1 MKFSVG
7 YQIDP
12 RGMLVPAI
20 LSAKNKINEVYFA
33 YGDFPNGRHRQTR
46 SLFLSPEEANERQL
60 CDLEAISEAGIGL
73 NLLLNANCYGE
84 DSLARS
90 FYEEIGYTVD
100 YLHGLFGLKNVTTTS
115 PIIAKFIKSNFTGIG
130 TRASVNMEIG
140 TPNAMEQIKDYFDSY
155 YLRRELNRDLD
166 AARKARKW
174 CDENGKGLFML
185 ANSGCLSFCPLHNFH
200 DNLVAHEEQIA
211 KKDNAFEFHPICR
224 ERISKRETAHALLCE
239 SNFVR
244 PEDIHLY
251 EGIFDGAKLATRVS
265 NTPIE
270 ILKAYTDGHYTGN
283 LASLLEPDHGAAIYP
298 YVLENSLIPEEFGQK
313 VASCKKN
320 CAECGYCENVFKK
333 AMRKIDQGVY
343 IYANANANANE
354 SND

>member
-1 MKFSVG
+1 MF
-7 YQIDP
+7 
-12 RGMLVPAI
+12 VPAI
-20 LSAKNKINEVYFA
+20 LEAKEKINEVYFA
-33 YGDFPNGRHRQTR
+33 YGDFPNGRHKQTR
-46 SLFLSPEEANERQL
+46 NLFLSPEEANQRQL
-60 CDLEAISEAGIGL
+60 CDLEAISGAGIGL

-84 DSLARS
+84 NSLARS

-100 YLHGLFGLKNVTTTS
+100 YLDDLFGLQNVTTTS
-115 PIIAKFIKSNFTGIG
+115 PIIAKFIKNNFPHIG
-130 TRASVNMEIG
+130 TRASVNMEIDNA
-140 TPNAMEQIKDYFDSY
+140 NAMEHIKDYFDSF

-166 AARKARKW
+166 AAKKVRKW
-174 CDENGKGLFML
+174 CDENGKKLYML

-211 KKDNAFEFHPICR
+211 TKDNAFEFKPICR
-224 ERISKRETAHALLCE
+224 ERISKRETAHALLAE

-251 EGIFDGAKLATRVS
+251 EGLFDGAKLATRVS

-270 ILKAYTDGHYTGN
+270 ILKAYTSGHYTGN
-283 LASLLEPDHGAAIYP
+283 IASLLEPDHGGALYP
-298 YVLENSLIPEEFGQK
+298 YVLENSLIPEGFGEK

-320 CAECGYCENVFKK
+320 CSECGYCENVLKK
-333 AMRKIDQGVY
+333 ATRKIDQGVY
-343 IYANANANANE
+343 IYANENANQ

>member
-12 RGMLVPAI
+12 RGMFVPAI
-20 LSAKNKINEVYFA
+20 LRAREKVNEVYFA

-46 SLFLSPEEANERQL
+46 NLFLSPEEANQRQL
-60 CDLEAISEAGIGL
+60 SDLQAISDAGIGL

-84 DSLARS
+84 NSLARS
-90 FYEEIGYTVD
+90 FYEDIGYTVD
-100 YLHGLFGLKNVTTTS
+100 YLDGLFGLKNVTTTS
-115 PIIAKFIKSNFTGIG
+115 PIIAKFIKNNFPHIG

-140 TPNAMEQIKDYFDSY
+140 TAVAMEHIKDCFDSF
-155 YLRRELNRDLD
+155 YLRRELNRDID
-166 AARKARKW
+166 AARNVRKW
-174 CDENGKGLFML
+174 CDKNGKQLFML
-185 ANSGCLSFCPLHNFH
+185 ANSGCLSYCPLHNFH

-224 ERISKRETAHALLCE
+224 ERISKKETAHALLCE

-270 ILKAYTDGHYTGN
+270 ILMAYTSGRYTGN
-283 LASLLEPDHGAAIYP
+283 LASLLEPDHSGAIYP
-298 YVLENSLIPEEFGQK
+298 YVLENSLIPEGFGEQISK
-313 VASCKKN
+313 CKKN

-333 AMRKIDQGVY
+333 AIRKINQGVY
-343 IYANANANANE
+343 IYANE